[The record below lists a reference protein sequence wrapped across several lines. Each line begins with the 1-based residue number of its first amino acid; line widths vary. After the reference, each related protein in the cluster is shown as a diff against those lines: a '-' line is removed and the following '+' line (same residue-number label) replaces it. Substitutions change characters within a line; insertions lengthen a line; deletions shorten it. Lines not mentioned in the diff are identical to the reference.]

1 MTTKLTLSINER
13 TVQRAKIL
21 SRKRGKS
28 ISRIVEE
35 YLDSISEKEEQKEN
49 PMTEIREVMSKYKG
63 KITLPEDDNYNKMVR
78 DWKYEDYIKKSTT
91 KSKKK

>member
-49 PMTEIREVMSKYKG
+49 PMTEIREVISKYKG
-63 KITLPEDDNYNKMVR
+63 KITLPADGNYNKMVR
-78 DWKYEDYIKKSTT
+78 DSKYEDYIKRFTAKA
-91 KSKKK
+91 KKK